1 MLTLRRLLPLSG
13 LLTLC
18 LLAACEHLTPT
29 PVTSACTAF
38 PRISFDRLN
47 DTEPTIKQVK
57 AYDAGR
63 DALCG
68 KGK

>member
-1 MLTLRRLLPLSG
+1 MWTLPRLLPLSG

-18 LLAACEHLTPT
+18 LIAVSGCQTPT

-38 PRISFDRLN
+38 PRITFSRLK
-47 DTEPTIKQVK
+47 DTEETIRQVK

-63 DALCG
+63 DAICG

>member
-1 MLTLRRLLPLSG
+1 MQTLRRPLLLGVLALLS
-13 LLTLC
+13 LT
-18 LLAACEHLTPT
+18 ASCEHLTPT

-47 DTEPTIKQVK
+47 DTLDTIRQVK

-63 DALCG
+63 DAICG

>member
-1 MLTLRRLLPLSG
+1 MWTLPRLLPLSG

-18 LLAACEHLTPT
+18 LTTACASPPQT

-38 PRISFDRLN
+38 PRITFSRLK
-47 DTEPTIKQVK
+47 DTEETIRQVK

-63 DALCG
+63 DAICG